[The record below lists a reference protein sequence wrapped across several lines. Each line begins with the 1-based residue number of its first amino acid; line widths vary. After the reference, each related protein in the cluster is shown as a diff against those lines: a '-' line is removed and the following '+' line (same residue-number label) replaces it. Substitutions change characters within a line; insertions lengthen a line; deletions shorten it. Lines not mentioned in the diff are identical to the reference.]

1 MRSGEDTRGAM
12 ADNGGRW
19 AAGMKPETDEAS
31 RGRMRERQRVDG
43 MLILSVE
50 QITKG
55 MLLKVGVMMCACV
68 GV

>member
-1 MRSGEDTRGAM
+1 M

-50 QITKG
+50 QIMKECFG
-55 MLLKVGVMMCACV
+55 RLV
-68 GV
+68 